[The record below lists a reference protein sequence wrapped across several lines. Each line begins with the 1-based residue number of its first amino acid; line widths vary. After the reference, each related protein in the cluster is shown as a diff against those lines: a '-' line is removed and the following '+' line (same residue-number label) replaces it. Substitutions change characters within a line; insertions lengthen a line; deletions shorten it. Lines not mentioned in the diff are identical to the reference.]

1 MSQTAYTVNQLTA
14 FAGQLGDIGPHDIGT
29 FVNGVL
35 TSVPFGVAVS
45 MDPASGDGHFKSPAA
60 SGDLV
65 RNLLLG
71 VTAATQAVENLGS
84 GGGYKINAAVGVMKK
99 GRIWVQVEEAVVAGD
114 PVFVR
119 IADGSGGHVQK
130 GAFRKSADT
139 VAMVDTAAQVA
150 EGMQYLTSAAINGF
164 ALLQVNLN

>member
-1 MSQTAYTVNQLTA
+1 MSQTSYSTNQLVA

-29 FVNGVL
+29 FVNSVL
-35 TSVPFGVAVS
+35 ASVPFGVAVS
-45 MDPASGDGHFKSPAA
+45 MDPASGDGHFKLPAA

-71 VTAATQAVENLGS
+71 VTAATQAIENLGS

-99 GRIWVQVEEAVVAGD
+99 GRVWVQVEEAVVAGD

-119 IADGSGGHVQK
+119 IASGAGGTQLGS
-130 GAFRKSADT
+130 FRKSADT
-139 VAMVDTAAQVA
+139 ATASQVL
-150 EGMQYLTSAAINGF
+150 EGMQYLTSAAAAGF
-164 ALLQVNLN
+164 ALLQINLN

>member
-1 MSQTAYTVNQLTA
+1 MSQTSYSTNQLVA

-29 FVNGVL
+29 FTNSVL
-35 TSVPFGVAVS
+35 ASVPFGVAVS
-45 MDPASGDGHFKSPAA
+45 MDPTSGDGHFKLPAA

-71 VTAATQAVENLGS
+71 VTTATQAIENVPV
-84 GGGYKINAAVGVMKK
+84 GGGSYKQYAAVGVMKK
-99 GRIWVQVEEAVVAGD
+99 GRVWVAVEEAVVAGD

-119 IADGSGGHVQK
+119 IASGAGGTQL

-139 VAMVDTAAQVA
+139 ASASQVL
-150 EGMQYLTSAAINGF
+150 EGMQYLTSAAAAGF
-164 ALLQVNLN
+164 ALLQINLN